1 VINIYEEV
9 ILNKLTK
16 FQSGIGVAS
25 FPHGI
30 EKVCIELWN
39 QFSRT
44 WKSIEF
50 GQNVRKVLKSMEINS
65 TICLFK
71 FCSSSLMTVLQML
84 FALCSMS

>member
-50 GQNVRKVLKSMEINS
+50 GQNVRKVL
-65 TICLFK
+65 
-71 FCSSSLMTVLQML
+71 
-84 FALCSMS
+84 